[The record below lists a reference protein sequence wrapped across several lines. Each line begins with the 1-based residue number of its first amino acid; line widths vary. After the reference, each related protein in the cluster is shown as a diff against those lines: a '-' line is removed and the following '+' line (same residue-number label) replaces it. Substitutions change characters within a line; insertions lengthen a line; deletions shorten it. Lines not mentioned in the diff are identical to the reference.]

1 MEMRLTPKQ
10 IAVIKQAAQYF
21 FGQMM
26 NLHTFFY

>member
-1 MEMRLTPKQ
+1 MRLTPKQ
-10 IAVIKQAAQYF
+10 IAVIKQAARHC